1 MIPNAFIAKRRASAL
16 KERPA
21 AREHVIDLRRLP
33 GEPTPAEADATCVGG
48 ARENMSRSKRMAS
61 VAAGMVGK
69 RLVYRGLVA
78 DDGLA
83 GGARS

>member
-1 MIPNAFIAKRRASAL
+1 MTPNAFIAKWRASAL

-21 AREHVIDLRRLP
+21 AQERFIDLRRLP
-33 GEPTPAEADATCVGG
+33 GEPTPAGADATCVGG
-48 ARENMSRSKRMAS
+48 ARENMSRSKRVAS